1 MVWVT
6 TLRPSVLVD
15 VLVWV
20 PFAYRDHG
28 PVLGALDEVAT
39 EVLRHPSDRLSPD
52 FPFELTDAPLGE
64 VPYNTP
70 VAVKLLVSE
79 RHQPVEYQGWDSALL
94 LSSSCVICDTGMHN
108 FFHTATVRG

>member
-20 PFAYRDHG
+20 PFAHRDHG

-64 VPYNTP
+64 VPNNTP
-70 VAVKLLVSE
+70 VAVELLVSE
-79 RHQPVEYQGWDSALL
+79 RYQPVEYQGRDSALL
-94 LSSSCVICDTGMHN
+94 LPGGGMICNT
-108 FFHTATVRG
+108 FFHTSSFDRP